1 MLRKRVKSFRKRS
14 AVVERGRVGTLLSEN
29 TDSLIAESATT
40 AANRPALS
48 ARGAKAAPFA
58 VLAGG
63 AVLFSTSAKMRAGEF
78 SDRFL
83 IDFLNDDELA
93 MVALESCGDA
103 SEPFGR

>member
-1 MLRKRVKSFRKRS
+1 M
-14 AVVERGRVGTLLSEN
+14 GTLLSKN
-29 TDSLIAESATT
+29 PDSLNAESATT
-40 AANRPALS
+40 EANRPALS
-48 ARGAKAAPFA
+48 ACGAKAAPFA
-58 VLAGG
+58 VPAGG

-83 IDFLNDDELA
+83 LDFLNDDELA